1 MSGGRIALVCE
12 IDTVFRHLNSPWTFP
27 HRKKVPLWP
36 ARPEGTSVVRL
47 TTGRRRDAIS
57 RGYAAKKSGLDV
69 RQGPGTR
76 LEPQDRS
83 GGGSV
88 HVYSHQSLSL
98 LARRRQPLLAL
109 APAKAQETVKIG
121 LILPMTGGQAS
132 TGKQIDN
139 AVKLYMQQK
148 GDTVAGKK
156 IEIILKDDGAVPD
169 NTKRIAQELIVNDK
183 VSFIAGFGV
192 TPAALAAAPLA
203 TQAKVPQ
210 IVMAAGT
217 SIITER
223 SPYIVR
229 TSFTLAQSSTIIGDW
244 AAKNGIKKVAT
255 LTSDYAPGNDAL
267 NFFKQNFTA
276 GGGEIVEE
284 VKVPLQNPDFAPF
297 LQRMKD
303 SKPDAM
309 FVFVPAG
316 QGGNFMKQYAERGLD
331 KTGIKVIGP
340 GDVMDDD
347 LLNGMGDAAL
357 GTVTAHLY
365 SAAHPSAMNK
375 DFVAAYKKA
384 FNQRPGFMAVGG
396 YDGIHLIYEALKKTG
411 GKTDGDA
418 LVEAMK
424 GMKWESPRGPISID
438 PETRDIVQN
447 IYIRK
452 VEKVDGELY
461 NVEFATFEAVKDS
474 GKTKK

>member
-1 MSGGRIALVCE
+1 MLKQTGTIGHKSIGR
-12 IDTVFRHLNSPWTFP
+12 
-27 HRKKVPLWP
+27 K
-36 ARPEGTSVVRL
+36 TSMFVR
-47 TTGRRRDAIS
+47 
-57 RGYAAKKSGLDV
+57 
-69 RQGPGTR
+69 
-76 LEPQDRS
+76 
-83 GGGSV
+83 
-88 HVYSHQSLSL
+88 SHMLL
-98 LARRRQPLLAL
+98 LAGAIAAASVF
-109 APAKAQETVKIG
+109 APRPVLAQEAVKIG

-139 AVKLYMQQK
+139 AVKLYIQQH

-156 IEIILKDDGAVPD
+156 IEVILKDDATLPD
-169 NTKRIAQELIVNDK
+169 NTKRLAQELIVNDK
-183 VSFIAGFGV
+183 VSVIAGFGI

-203 TQAKVPQ
+203 TQAKVPEV
-210 IVMAAGT
+210 VMAAGT

-229 TSFTLAQSSTIIGDW
+229 TSFTLGQSSTIIADW
-244 AAKNGIKKVAT
+244 AVKNGIKKVAT

-267 NFFKQNFTA
+267 NFFKEHFVA
-276 GGGEIVEE
+276 GGGQIVEE

-303 SKPDAM
+303 AKPDAM

-316 QGGNFMKQYAERGLD
+316 QGGSFMKQYAERGLD
-331 KTGIKVIGP
+331 KAGIKVIGP
-340 GDVMDDD
+340 GDVTDDD
-347 LLNGMGDAAL
+347 LLKDMGDAVI
-357 GTVTAHLY
+357 GTVTAHIY
-365 SAAHPSAMNK
+365 SAAHPSAKNK
-375 DFVAAYKKA
+375 EFVAAYKKA

-411 GKTDGDA
+411 GKADGDSLIA
-418 LVEAMK
+418 AMK
-424 GMKWESPRGPISID
+424 GMSWESPRGPISID

-447 IYIRK
+447 IYVRK

-461 NVEFATFEAVKDS
+461 NVEFETFNAVKDP

>member
-1 MSGGRIALVCE
+1 MSV
-12 IDTVFRHLNSPWTFP
+12 RHKMLSW
-27 HRKKVPLWP
+27 
-36 ARPEGTSVVRL
+36 
-47 TTGRRRDAIS
+47 
-57 RGYAAKKSGLDV
+57 AATAAAV
-69 RQGPGTR
+69 A
-76 LEPQDRS
+76 
-83 GGGSV
+83 
-88 HVYSHQSLSL
+88 SL
-98 LARRRQPLLAL
+98 AAV
-109 APAKAQETVKIG
+109 APAGAQDAVKIG

-132 TGKQIDN
+132 TGKQIEN
-139 AVKLYMQQK
+139 AIKLYMQQK

-169 NTKRIAQELIVNDK
+169 KTKTAAQELIVNDK
-183 VSFIAGFGV
+183 VNFIAGFGV

-203 TQAKVPQ
+203 TQAKIPEV
-210 IVMAAGT
+210 VMAAGT

-229 TSFTLAQSSTIIGDW
+229 TSFTLAQSANIIGDW

-267 NFFKQNFTA
+267 NFFKERFTA

-303 SKPDAM
+303 AKPDALY
-309 FVFVPAG
+309 VFVPAG

-331 KTGIKVIGP
+331 KAGIKVIGP
-340 GDVMDDD
+340 GDVTDDD
-347 LLNGMGDAAL
+347 LLNNMGDAVL

-365 SAAHPSAMNK
+365 SAAHPSPMNK

-384 FNQRPGFMAVGG
+384 YGTRPGFMAVSG

-411 GKTDGDA
+411 GDTNGDK
-418 LVEAMK
+418 LIEAMK

-461 NVEFATFEAVKDS
+461 NVEFATFDAVKDS

>member
-1 MSGGRIALVCE
+1 MLRNFISATVTAVSVLSIGG
-12 IDTVFRHLNSPWTFP
+12 
-27 HRKKVPLWP
+27 
-36 ARPEGTSVVRL
+36 
-47 TTGRRRDAIS
+47 
-57 RGYAAKKSGLDV
+57 
-69 RQGPGTR
+69 
-76 LEPQDRS
+76 
-83 GGGSV
+83 
-88 HVYSHQSLSL
+88 
-98 LARRRQPLLAL
+98 LAQ
-109 APAKAQETVKIG
+109 AQETVKIG
-121 LILPMTGGQAS
+121 LIVPMTGGQAS
-132 TGKQIDN
+132 TGQQINN
-139 AVKLYMQQK
+139 AIKLYQQK
-148 GDTVAGKK
+148 NGDTVAGKK
-156 IEIILKDDGAVPD
+156 VEIILKDDAALPD
-169 NTKRIAQELIVNDK
+169 NTKRLAQELIVNEK
-183 VSFIAGFGV
+183 VNIIAGFGV

-203 TQAKVPQ
+203 TQAKVPE

-267 NFFKQNFTA
+267 QFFKEHFTA

-284 VKVPLQNPDFAPF
+284 VKVPLANPDFAPF

-303 SKPDAM
+303 SKPDAV

-331 KTGIKVIGP
+331 KSGIKVIGP

-347 LLNGMGDAAL
+347 LLNNMGDAAL
-357 GTVTAHLY
+357 GAVTAHLY

-384 FNQRPGFMAVGG
+384 YNTRPGFMAVGG
-396 YDGIHLIYEALKKTG
+396 WDGIHLVYEALKKTG
-411 GKTDGDA
+411 GKADGDSLIA
-418 LVEAMK
+418 AMK

-461 NVEFATFEAVKDS
+461 NIEFATFEAVKDP

>member
-1 MSGGRIALVCE
+1 MAV
-12 IDTVFRHLNSPWTFP
+12 
-27 HRKKVPLWP
+27 
-36 ARPEGTSVVRL
+36 
-47 TTGRRRDAIS
+47 RRRGILQ
-57 RGYAAKKSGLDV
+57 AAV
-69 RQGPGTR
+69 W
-76 LEPQDRS
+76 
-83 GGGSV
+83 
-88 HVYSHQSLSL
+88 
-98 LARRRQPLLAL
+98 LAAVGMA
-109 APAKAQETVKIG
+109 APAQAQEPVKIG
-121 LILPMTGGQAS
+121 LIVPMTGGQAS

-139 AVKLYMQQK
+139 AIKLYMKQK
-148 GDTVAGKK
+148 GDTVAGRK
-156 IEIILKDDGAVPD
+156 IEVIVRDDAAVPD
-169 NTKRIAQELIVNDK
+169 NTKRAAQELIVNDK

-203 TQAKVPQ
+203 TQAKVPE

-229 TSFTLAQSSTIIGDW
+229 TSFTLAQSSVIIGDW

-267 NFFKQNFTA
+267 QFFKERFTA
-276 GGGEIVEE
+276 GGGQVVEE
-284 VKVPLQNPDFAPF
+284 VKVPLSNPDFAPF

-303 SKPDAM
+303 ARPDAM

-316 QGGNFMKQYAERGLD
+316 QGGNFMKQYAERGL
-331 KTGIKVIGP
+331 TGIKVIGP

-357 GTVTAHLY
+357 GAVTAHLY
-365 SAAHPSAMNK
+365 SAAHPSQANK
-375 DFVAAYKKA
+375 DFVAAYKQM

-418 LVEAMK
+418 LIAAMK
-424 GMKWESPRGPISID
+424 GMAWESPRGPISID

-447 IYIRK
+447 IYIREVK
-452 VEKVDGELY
+452 KVDGELY
-461 NVEFATFEAVKDS
+461 NVEFATFEAVKDP

>member
-1 MSGGRIALVCE
+1 LLLAAGAIAAAAAAV
-12 IDTVFRHLNSPWTFP
+12 
-27 HRKKVPLWP
+27 P
-36 ARPEGTSVVRL
+36 ARAE
-47 TTGRRRDAIS
+47 
-57 RGYAAKKSGLDV
+57 
-69 RQGPGTR
+69 
-76 LEPQDRS
+76 
-83 GGGSV
+83 
-88 HVYSHQSLSL
+88 
-98 LARRRQPLLAL
+98 
-109 APAKAQETVKIG
+109 ETVKIG

-139 AVKLYMQQK
+139 AIKLYMQQK

-156 IEIILKDDGAVPD
+156 IEIILRDDAAVPD
-169 NTKRIAQELIVNDK
+169 NTKRLAQELIVNEK
-183 VSFIAGFGV
+183 VNIIAGFGV

-203 TQAKVPQ
+203 TQAKVPE

-217 SIITER
+217 SVITER

-229 TSFTLAQSSTIIGDW
+229 TSFTLPQSSTIIGDW
-244 AAKNGIKKVAT
+244 AVKNGIKKVAT

-267 NFFKQNFTA
+267 ASFKEHFVA

-284 VKVPLQNPDFAPF
+284 VKVPLANPDFAPF

-331 KTGIKVIGP
+331 KSGIKVIGP

-347 LLNGMGDAAL
+347 LLNNMGDAAL
-357 GTVTAHLY
+357 GAVTAHLY
-365 SAAHPSAMNK
+365 SAAHPSDTNK
-375 DFVAAYKKA
+375 EFVAAYKKA
-384 FNQRPGFMAVGG
+384 FNNRPGFMAVGG
-396 YDGIHLIYEALKKTG
+396 YDGIHLVYEALKKTG
-411 GKTDGDA
+411 GDATGDKLIA
-418 LVEAMK
+418 AMK

-438 PETRDIVQN
+438 PDTRDIVQN

-461 NVEFATFEAVKDS
+461 NVEFATFEAVKDP

>member
-1 MSGGRIALVCE
+1 MVVGTRRLSQVALGAIIVGA
-12 IDTVFRHLNSPWTFP
+12 F
-27 HRKKVPLWP
+27 
-36 ARPEGTSVVRL
+36 
-47 TTGRRRDAIS
+47 AIS
-57 RGYAAKKSGLDV
+57 AARAED
-69 RQGPGTR
+69 
-76 LEPQDRS
+76 
-83 GGGSV
+83 
-88 HVYSHQSLSL
+88 
-98 LARRRQPLLAL
+98 
-109 APAKAQETVKIG
+109 TVKIG

-139 AVKLYMQQK
+139 AIKLYVKQH

-156 IEIILKDDGAVPD
+156 IEILLKDDGAVPD
-169 NTKRIAQELIVNDK
+169 KTKTAAQELIVNDK
-183 VSFIAGFGV
+183 VNFIAGFGV

-203 TQAKVPQ
+203 TQAKIPE

-217 SIITER
+217 SIITEK

-229 TSFTLAQSSTIIGDW
+229 TSFTLAQSSTIIADW
-244 AAKNGIKKVAT
+244 AAKYGIKRVAT

-267 NFFKQNFTA
+267 NFFKEHFTG

-303 SKPDAM
+303 AKPDAM

-316 QGGNFMKQYAERGLD
+316 QGGNFIKQYAERGLD
-331 KTGIKVIGP
+331 KAGIRVIGP

-365 SAAHPSAMNK
+365 SAAHPSAMNR
-375 DFVAAYKKA
+375 DFVAAYKKE
-384 FNQRPGFMAVGG
+384 FGNRPGFMAVSG
-396 YDGIHLIYEALKKTG
+396 YDGIHLIYEALKHTG
-411 GKTDGDA
+411 GSTDGDK
-418 LVEAMK
+418 LIDAMK
-424 GMKWESPRGPISID
+424 AMKWESPRGPISID
-438 PETRDIVQN
+438 PATRDIVQN
-447 IYIRK
+447 IYIRR

-461 NVEFATFEAVKDS
+461 NVEFATFEAIKDP

>member
-1 MSGGRIALVCE
+1 MFVCRKMFSRLVLGAAVAGALA
-12 IDTVFRHLNSPWTFP
+12 WG
-27 HRKKVPLWP
+27 P
-36 ARPEGTSVVRL
+36 ARAEDP
-47 TTGRRRDAIS
+47 
-57 RGYAAKKSGLDV
+57 
-69 RQGPGTR
+69 
-76 LEPQDRS
+76 
-83 GGGSV
+83 
-88 HVYSHQSLSL
+88 
-98 LARRRQPLLAL
+98 
-109 APAKAQETVKIG
+109 VKIG
-121 LILPMTGGQAS
+121 LIVPMTGGQAS
-132 TGKQIDN
+132 TGKQLNN
-139 AVKLYMQQK
+139 AIKLYMQQH
-148 GDTVAGKK
+148 GDTVAGRK

-169 NTKRIAQELIVNDK
+169 RTKTAAQELIVNDK
-183 VSFIAGFGV
+183 VNFLAGFGV

-203 TQAKVPQ
+203 TQAKIPEV
-210 IVMAAGT
+210 VMVAGT

-244 AAKNGIKKVAT
+244 AVKNGIKKVAT

-267 NFFKQNFTA
+267 NFFKEHFTA
-276 GGGEIVEE
+276 GGGQIVEE

-303 SKPDAM
+303 AKPDAM

-331 KTGIKVIGP
+331 KAGIKVIGP

-357 GTVTAHLY
+357 GTVTAHMY
-365 SAAHPSAMNK
+365 SAAHPSATNK
-375 DFVAAYKKA
+375 EFVAAYKKA
-384 FNQRPGFMAVGG
+384 FNERPGFLAVSG

-418 LVEAMK
+418 LIEAMK

-452 VEKVDGELY
+452 VEKVDGEPY
-461 NVEFATFEAVKDS
+461 NVEFQTFDAVKDV